1 VEQATSATPPPTPP
15 VSLDAAVAG
24 QAKVVESLYTQQP
37 LTLTEEEFSS
47 LLTLQM
53 QANFR
58 PLTGDGKL
66 LANFAPG
73 EVTLTLVI
81 PSGNFLLVGDIGVNE
96 AGLLEVKLA
105 DAAAEL
111 PTEGGTAALKLTP
124 EMLDMVE
131 GIANRALATYYVSVQ
146 QDLQIGDGVLVVS
159 VK

>member
-1 VEQATSATPPPTPP
+1 
-15 VSLDAAVAG
+15 
-24 QAKVVESLYTQQP
+24 
-37 LTLTEEEFSS
+37 
-47 LLTLQM
+47 
-53 QANFR
+53 
-58 PLTGDGKL
+58 
-66 LANFAPG
+66 
-73 EVTLTLVI
+73 VTLTLDI
-81 PSGNFLLVGDIGVNE
+81 PSGNFLLVGDISVNE